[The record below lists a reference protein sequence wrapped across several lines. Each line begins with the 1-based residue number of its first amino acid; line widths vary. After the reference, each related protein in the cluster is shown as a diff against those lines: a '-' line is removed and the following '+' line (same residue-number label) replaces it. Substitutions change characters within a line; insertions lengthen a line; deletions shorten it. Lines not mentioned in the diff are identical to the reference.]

1 MNRKELVRRH
11 LAETL
16 MEMCDEGALLSAL
29 TVSDV
34 VARAGIAR
42 QTFYNHFDDLDDLIF
57 FTASLPMVLENNPFT
72 DYEATCRL
80 YERSA
85 RHKSFFV
92 QLPNQQGEKT
102 FRVLANAWLRRTY
115 REKFVKPTLP
125 AAERAYREACIDVY
139 CFGCNEAFLA
149 WCASGMKAPVE
160 ALVRAL
166 YDMTPA
172 FAKPERDALPA
183 RPKMSA

>member
-1 MNRKELVRRH
+1 MNRKDLVRRH

-16 MEMCDEGALLSAL
+16 MEMCDEGALLGAL
-29 TVSDV
+29 TVSDL

-42 QTFYNHFDDLDDLIF
+42 QTFYNYFADIDELILY
-57 FTASLPMVLENNPFT
+57 TASLPMALESNPFT
-72 DYEATCRL
+72 DFDATVRL
-80 YERSA
+80 YERAA

-92 QLPNQQGEKT
+92 QLPNQVGERS
-102 FRVLANAWLRRTY
+102 FRVYANAWLRRTY
-115 REKFVKPTLP
+115 RERFVRPTLP

-139 CFGCNEAFLA
+139 VFGCNEAFLS
-149 WCASGMKAPVE
+149 WCAAGMKAPVE

-172 FAKPERDALPA
+172 FARAERDALPTKPQMA
-183 RPKMSA
+183 

>member
-1 MNRKELVRRH
+1 MNRKDLVRRH

-29 TVSDV
+29 TVSDL

-42 QTFYNHFDDLDDLIF
+42 QTFYNHFADMDELILY
-57 FTASLPMVLENNPFT
+57 TAALPMALESNPFT
-72 DYEATCRL
+72 DFDATVRL
-80 YERSA
+80 YERAA

-92 QLPNQQGEKT
+92 QIPNQSGERS
-102 FRVLANAWLRRTY
+102 FRVYANAWLRRTY
-115 REKFVKPTLP
+115 RERFVKATLP
-125 AAERAYREACIDVY
+125 AEERAYREACIDVY
-139 CFGCNEAFLA
+139 VFGCNEAFLA
-149 WCASGMKAPVE
+149 WCASGMKAPAE

-172 FAKPERDALPA
+172 FVKAERTALPA
-183 RPKMSA
+183 KPQMT